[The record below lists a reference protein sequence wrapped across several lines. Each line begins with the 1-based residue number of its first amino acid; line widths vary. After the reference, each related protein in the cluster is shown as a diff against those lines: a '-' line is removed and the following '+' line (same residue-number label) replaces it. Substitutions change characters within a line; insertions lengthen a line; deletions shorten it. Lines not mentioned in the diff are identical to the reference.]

1 MSPHPT
7 VQTWTRSELLLWM
20 VGRVDRELSRHRED
34 RQRQLEARLSD
45 QKRALGRLAEDLDGQ
60 RGGECA

>member
-1 MSPHPT
+1 
-7 VQTWTRSELLLWM
+7 M